1 MKFYNI
7 TNGSKLNLVVKHS
20 AASTGGTAS
29 STSSTGSAA
38 TVTSSTTAA
47 VTSST
52 TAASSTTAKDDVT
65 LEKGRF
71 QILLQQFLQQHYTP
85 EDMAKLMEQVN
96 KVSVE

>member
-20 AASTGGTAS
+20 AASTGGAAS

-47 VTSST
+47 
-52 TAASSTTAKDDVT
+52 SSTTAKEDVT

-85 EDMAKLMEQVN
+85 EDVAKLMEQVN